1 MKKEIK
7 RLNLKADYV
16 PDTSGFST
24 VQGLG
29 SGDGES
35 KTRSIRVSITKFV
48 PGETFAGVL
57 TDSKFDVKGTYG
69 TADLFFFK
77 KLISGTSSENN
88 IVLSHESYM
97 IALDGNVV
105 LKNKLSNLEK
115 NTLCVIQYKGIATPP
130 LRYKIWEVFV
140 DNHFA
145 PGRATIA
152 APDPALAELIK
163 PINKDSLGE
172 NANRGKQG
180 QAMQNAA
187 QVQTANGGKPVGQ
200 FNPQLGNSISDSPL
214 SSNNMFTDDD
224 DVPF

>member
-140 DNHFA
+140 DNHFV

-163 PINKDSLGE
+163 PINKDSLGG
-172 NANRGKQG
+172 NANRGTNTPPSG
-180 QAMQNAA
+180 VATPAQAYN
-187 QVQTANGGKPVGQ
+187 NGVPVGQ
-200 FNPQLGNSISDSPL
+200 FNSNLNNSVSDSPL

>member
-115 NTLCVIQYKGIATPP
+115 IRFVLSNTKELPHLLLDIRFGKYLWIITLSLEE
-130 LRYKIWEVFV
+130 LR
-140 DNHFA
+140 
-145 PGRATIA
+145 
-152 APDPALAELIK
+152 
-163 PINKDSLGE
+163 
-172 NANRGKQG
+172 
-180 QAMQNAA
+180 
-187 QVQTANGGKPVGQ
+187 
-200 FNPQLGNSISDSPL
+200 
-214 SSNNMFTDDD
+214 
-224 DVPF
+224 